1 MSVAAAA
8 PPIERYRL
16 TSAIFHEMVDKG
28 ILSEDIRLELI
39 EGGLVTL
46 SPPGAEDSGIVN
58 QIAQTL
64 IPQIE
69 QRALFRIHG
78 PIALDEFSE
87 PQPDLAL
94 LVQRDDFY
102 KHSLPRPADVAL
114 VIEVADS
121 SLAYDRTIKMPLYAR
136 AGVPMLPVVAGD
148 KATRSQIWL
157 YSLLLAPL
165 GLTPAAVGLGG
176 PLYLAV
182 SAVLGVLFLVLAW
195 QVRVS
200 EGAVA
205 AKRLFAFSILYLFLL
220 FALLLAEPMI
230 GIVPFAPVLGGMS

>member
-28 ILSEDIRLELI
+28 ILNEDDRLELI
-39 EGGLVTL
+39 EGELVTM
-46 SPPGAEDSGIVN
+46 SPIGPEHMGVVN
-58 QIAQTL
+58 QVAQIL
-64 IPQIE
+64 IRQLE
-69 QRALFRIHG
+69 QRAIVSIQG

-136 AGVPMLPVVAGD
+136 AGIPEAWIVNLIDRWIEVYRDPSAAGYTTLLKILSGKSIAPQAFDDVVVVVD
-148 KATRSQIWL
+148 D
-157 YSLLLAPL
+157 LL
-165 GLTPAAVGLGG
+165 
-176 PLYLAV
+176 
-182 SAVLGVLFLVLAW
+182 SD
-195 QVRVS
+195 
-200 EGAVA
+200 
-205 AKRLFAFSILYLFLL
+205 
-220 FALLLAEPMI
+220 
-230 GIVPFAPVLGGMS
+230 

>member
-28 ILSEDIRLELI
+28 ILNEDDRLELI
-39 EGGLVTL
+39 EGELVTM
-46 SPPGAEDSGIVN
+46 SPIGPEHMGVVN
-58 QIAQTL
+58 QIAQIL
-64 IPQIE
+64 IRQLE
-69 QRALFRIHG
+69 QRAIVSIQG

-136 AGVPMLPVVAGD
+136 AGIPEAWIVNLIDRWIEVYRDPSTAGYTTLLKILSGKSIAPQAFDDVVVVVD
-148 KATRSQIWL
+148 D
-157 YSLLLAPL
+157 LL
-165 GLTPAAVGLGG
+165 
-176 PLYLAV
+176 
-182 SAVLGVLFLVLAW
+182 SN
-195 QVRVS
+195 
-200 EGAVA
+200 
-205 AKRLFAFSILYLFLL
+205 
-220 FALLLAEPMI
+220 
-230 GIVPFAPVLGGMS
+230 

>member
-1 MSVAAAA
+1 MSVAAAV

-28 ILSEDIRLELI
+28 ILNEDDRLELI
-39 EGGLVTL
+39 EGELVTM
-46 SPPGAEDSGIVN
+46 SPIGPEHMGVVN
-58 QIAQTL
+58 QIAQIL
-64 IPQIE
+64 IRQLE
-69 QRALFRIHG
+69 QRAIVSIQG

-136 AGVPMLPVVAGD
+136 AGVPEAWIVNLIDRWIEVYRGPSTAGYTTLLKILSGKSIAPQAFDDVVVVVD
-148 KATRSQIWL
+148 D
-157 YSLLLAPL
+157 LL
-165 GLTPAAVGLGG
+165 
-176 PLYLAV
+176 
-182 SAVLGVLFLVLAW
+182 SN
-195 QVRVS
+195 
-200 EGAVA
+200 
-205 AKRLFAFSILYLFLL
+205 
-220 FALLLAEPMI
+220 
-230 GIVPFAPVLGGMS
+230 

>member
-1 MSVAAAA
+1 MSVAAAV

-28 ILSEDIRLELI
+28 ILNEDDRLELI
-39 EGGLVTL
+39 EGELVTM
-46 SPPGAEDSGIVN
+46 SPIGPEHMGVAN
-58 QIAQTL
+58 QIAQIL
-64 IPQIE
+64 IRQLE
-69 QRALFRIHG
+69 QRAIVSIQG

-136 AGVPMLPVVAGD
+136 AGIPEAWIVNLIDRWIEVYRDPSTAGYTTLLKILSGKSIAPQAFDDVVVVVD
-148 KATRSQIWL
+148 D
-157 YSLLLAPL
+157 LL
-165 GLTPAAVGLGG
+165 
-176 PLYLAV
+176 
-182 SAVLGVLFLVLAW
+182 SD
-195 QVRVS
+195 
-200 EGAVA
+200 
-205 AKRLFAFSILYLFLL
+205 
-220 FALLLAEPMI
+220 
-230 GIVPFAPVLGGMS
+230 

>member
-28 ILSEDIRLELI
+28 ILNEDDRLELI
-39 EGGLVTL
+39 EGELVTM
-46 SPPGAEDSGIVN
+46 SPIGPEHMGVVN
-58 QIAQTL
+58 QVAQIL
-64 IPQIE
+64 IRQLE
-69 QRALFRIHG
+69 QRAIVSIQG

-136 AGVPMLPVVAGD
+136 AGIPEAWIVNLIDRWIEVYRDPSAAGYTTLLKILSGKSIAPQAFEDVVVVVD
-148 KATRSQIWL
+148 D
-157 YSLLLAPL
+157 LL
-165 GLTPAAVGLGG
+165 
-176 PLYLAV
+176 
-182 SAVLGVLFLVLAW
+182 SD
-195 QVRVS
+195 
-200 EGAVA
+200 
-205 AKRLFAFSILYLFLL
+205 
-220 FALLLAEPMI
+220 
-230 GIVPFAPVLGGMS
+230 

>member
-28 ILSEDIRLELI
+28 ILNEDDRLELI
-39 EGGLVTL
+39 EGELVTM
-46 SPPGAEDSGIVN
+46 SPIGPEHMGVVN
-58 QIAQTL
+58 QVAQIL
-64 IPQIE
+64 IRQLE
-69 QRALFRIHG
+69 QRAIVSIQG

-136 AGVPMLPVVAGD
+136 AGIPEAWIVNLIDRWIEVYRDPSTAGYTTLLKILSGKSIAPQAFDDVVVVVD
-148 KATRSQIWL
+148 D
-157 YSLLLAPL
+157 LL
-165 GLTPAAVGLGG
+165 
-176 PLYLAV
+176 
-182 SAVLGVLFLVLAW
+182 SD
-195 QVRVS
+195 
-200 EGAVA
+200 
-205 AKRLFAFSILYLFLL
+205 
-220 FALLLAEPMI
+220 
-230 GIVPFAPVLGGMS
+230 